1 MNEEIITNL
10 NERLDRAID
19 KGRSMLADEEFQQRV
34 EEVKVQAEETIRKHP
49 LISVVAGVA
58 VGFILARLF
67 SSDD

>member
-49 LISVVAGVA
+49 LISVAAGVA